1 MNERIRQAIIDNA
14 VKPLLKSRLSDM
26 TGTIIKTYYND
37 NSFDPESAN
46 RNAVDVEITIPFSG
60 ETQVLGMVPI
70 ATNGLMGG
78 VDGARLKVGDKV
90 IVSFQG
96 GDGNYPRIIAKV
108 YDNPEER
115 NLEMKAE
122 LGNNIPDFYSAL

>member
-1 MNERIRQAIIDNA
+1 
-14 VKPLLKSRLSDM
+14 M
-26 TGTIIKTYYND
+26 TGTIIKTYYD
-37 NSFDPESAN
+37 DDSFDPESAN

-115 NLEMKAE
+115 NLK
-122 LGNNIPDFYSAL
+122 